1 MATAIKITF
10 TTPTAAR
17 PARVKAFAI
26 GAKMVSFSYDGRAT
40 NFQNAE
46 QALVKFLEEN
56 KWNAVYELGAIGD
69 GDYVAV
75 QIPER
80 FIKARDAVIATR
92 RAISRGDL
100 FGNPHCKEWANKV
113 TDLTDGISI
122 RDGFSRE
129 YSEYV
134 MREVN

>member
-40 NFQNAE
+40 NLQNAE
-46 QALVKFLEEN
+46 QALAKFLEEN
-56 KWNAVYELGAIGD
+56 NWDAVYELGAIGD

-75 QIPER
+75 QIPQR

-92 RAISRGDL
+92 RAMSRGEHN
-100 FGNPHCKEWANKV
+100 GNPHCKPWGQAIA
-113 TDLTDGISI
+113 DLTDGVSI